1 MNSLSLEKKAQVI
14 RTLVEGNSIR
24 ATARIVGVDRET
36 VMYLGVD
43 VGEGCAQIH
52 DALVRNI
59 SADFIECDEIWSFVA
74 KKAKR
79 VEVDRDPWFY
89 GDQYTF
95 VAIDTDT
102 KLTVA
107 FLTGQRTAENTQK
120 FIFDLR
126 DRLATRVQI
135 STDGWAP
142 YANSILDAFEG
153 RVDHGVMV
161 KTYESDAANNAPA
174 ARRYSPGRVVTADR
188 LMVTGNPIDD
198 RINTSYVERQNLTM
212 RMSMRRFT
220 RLTNGFSRK
229 LENLRAAVALHFG
242 HFNWCRIHET
252 TRITPAMAAGLT
264 DHVWTIEEL
273 VAFAL
278 SVPRADDPYGLDRNV
293 AA

>member
-1 MNSLSLEKKAQVI
+1 M
-14 RTLVEGNSIR
+14 T
-24 ATARIVGVDRET
+24 
-36 VMYLGVD
+36 
-43 VGEGCAQIH
+43 
-52 DALVRNI
+52 VRN
-59 SADFIECDEIWSFVA
+59 EWM
-74 KKAKR
+74 
-79 VEVDRDPWFY
+79 
-89 GDQYTF
+89 
-95 VAIDTDT
+95 
-102 KLTVA
+102 
-107 FLTGQRTAENTQK
+107 
-120 FIFDLR
+120 
-126 DRLATRVQI
+126 
-135 STDGWAP
+135 
-142 YANSILDAFEG
+142 
-153 RVDHGVMV
+153 VDHA
-161 KTYESDAANNAPA
+161 DAII
-174 ARRYSPGRVVTADR
+174 SPGREPRRSGREGAPR
-188 LMVTGNPIDD
+188 LLLFLNVLFRAGSRRIDD